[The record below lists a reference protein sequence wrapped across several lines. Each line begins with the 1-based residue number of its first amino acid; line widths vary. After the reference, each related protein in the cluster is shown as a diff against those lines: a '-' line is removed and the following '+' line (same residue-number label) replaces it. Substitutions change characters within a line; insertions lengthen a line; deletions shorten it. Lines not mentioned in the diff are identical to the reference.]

1 MWQDQIITVVLA
13 VVFPAL
19 LMNAIGIA
27 MAVSAGIRS
36 LARGT
41 ARHAQRFAI
50 ARAR

>member
-1 MWQDQIITVVLA
+1 MSYDQIITVLA

-19 LMNAIGIA
+19 LMNSIGIA

-41 ARHAQRFAI
+41 ARQALRFAV